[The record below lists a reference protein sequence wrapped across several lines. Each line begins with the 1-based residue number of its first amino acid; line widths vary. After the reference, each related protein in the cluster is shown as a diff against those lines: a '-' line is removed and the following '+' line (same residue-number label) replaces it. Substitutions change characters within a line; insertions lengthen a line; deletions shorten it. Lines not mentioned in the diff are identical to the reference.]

1 MELRES
7 AILETQRKD
16 KTQANNKVKGKMS
29 PQVDIKKEFICSFC
43 KKNGHK
49 KKEYAKFHKWL
60 ENKGTSISFVVMNLI
75 WVFHWIC

>member
-1 MELRES
+1 
-7 AILETQRKD
+7 
-16 KTQANNKVKGKMS
+16 MS
-29 PQVDIKKEFICSFC
+29 PQVDIKKKFMCSFC